1 MKKDSKTIFTCE
13 KCDAQY
19 PKWSGRCLDC
29 GSWGTLKESKVQ
41 SQKSKVA
48 EETFFDNKKLVDFTQ
63 VSSEN
68 FERIKTNLSEIDQI
82 FGGGIVKG
90 SLILIGGE
98 PGIGKST
105 LVLQI
110 LKQLAATSPLLYVS
124 GEESAQQIKLRIE
137 RLNYKPVNLKFLSET
152 NIEQVCAAI
161 NELKPSLAIIDSIQ
175 TVYSS
180 SVESEPGNVSQIRA
194 CTVKLLEVAKR
205 TDVPVIIVGHVT
217 KDGSVAGPK
226 TLEHLVDVVL
236 YLEGDRLHG
245 FRILRSSKN
254 RFGSTNE
261 VGVLE
266 MTGEG
271 LIEVKDPTKAFL
283 QANNN
288 QTAGS
293 VISCFMEGSRPFLV
307 EVQALVTPTVF
318 GYPQRKTSGYD
329 LNRLQ
334 MLTAVLFK
342 RVSLNLNTQDIH
354 LNIVGGFKITEP
366 ALDLAVAAAII
377 SALKNKP
384 ISKDTIIIGE
394 VGLGGE
400 VRAVPNLDKR
410 ISEAEKLGF
419 ARMFI
424 PQTSKEKKYKI
435 QTFPIANL
443 TDLMK
448 LL

>member
-1 MKKDSKTIFTCE
+1 MANALKTIFSCE

-19 PKWSGRCLDC
+19 PKWSGRCLEC

-41 SQKSKVA
+41 SQKPKV

-110 LKQLAATSPLLYVS
+110 LKQLAATAPLLYVS

-424 PQTSKEKKYKI
+424 PQASKEKKYKI